1 MKYKGEAMTRER
13 LFVFVA
19 VVAAAVS
26 GVAACVGAQG
36 PNFSTQYLSFS
47 SDGHLLR
54 EVQREDP
61 TSVTTFPRIHAVAY
75 DAVSGEKIHALDLGP
90 DTQFLDATADGRTA
104 VILVNS
110 SRPDQ
115 DLHVSLV
122 DMDTGHAQDLPANWF
137 NADDRDL
144 EAQISADG
152 RLVSAYKTS
161 STENEIVTVYEWPGK
176 KQVARQTHGFP
187 AGGIASGGVTADG
200 KIEFMNNRTG
210 GDVVDPRTGR
220 LLVNVV
226 PNSYRSVDGAWVVEF
241 PNPDYGGSS
250 KTIPIKSGLNG
261 ELAGQL
267 DIKIASDDE
276 EEAWGW
282 ARGAFCGTSGRFI
295 AASKDTVQ
303 AFAIPSGKKI
313 AEFPAKSW
321 QEPASAGGSNLVT
334 VACSLDGQRVAIR
347 NGARLTLHDLK

>member
-1 MKYKGEAMTRER
+1 
-13 LFVFVA
+13 
-19 VVAAAVS
+19 
-26 GVAACVGAQG
+26 
-36 PNFSTQYLSFS
+36 
-47 SDGHLLR
+47 
-54 EVQREDP
+54 
-61 TSVTTFPRIHAVAY
+61 
-75 DAVSGEKIHALDLGP
+75 
-90 DTQFLDATADGRTA
+90 
-104 VILVNS
+104 
-110 SRPDQ
+110 
-115 DLHVSLV
+115 
-122 DMDTGHAQDLPANWF
+122 
-137 NADDRDL
+137 
-144 EAQISADG
+144 
-152 RLVSAYKTS
+152 
-161 STENEIVTVYEWPGK
+161 
-176 KQVARQTHGFP
+176 
-187 AGGIASGGVTADG
+187 VTADG
-200 KIEFMNNRTG
+200 KIEFMNNRTS

-250 KTIPIKSGLNG
+250 KSIPIKSGLNG

-295 AASKDTVQ
+295 AASKDTVK

-334 VACSLDGQRVAIR
+334 VGVQPGWPARGDSQRRAPDP
-347 NGARLTLHDLK
+347 ARPEVSHRVLNFFSSRAAYLILRSVQ

>member
-1 MKYKGEAMTRER
+1 
-13 LFVFVA
+13 
-19 VVAAAVS
+19 
-26 GVAACVGAQG
+26 
-36 PNFSTQYLSFS
+36 
-47 SDGHLLR
+47 
-54 EVQREDP
+54 
-61 TSVTTFPRIHAVAY
+61 
-75 DAVSGEKIHALDLGP
+75 
-90 DTQFLDATADGRTA
+90 
-104 VILVNS
+104 
-110 SRPDQ
+110 
-115 DLHVSLV
+115 
-122 DMDTGHAQDLPANWF
+122 MDTGHAQDLPANWF

-152 RLVSAYKTS
+152 RLVSAYTTS
-161 STENEIVTVYEWPGK
+161 STENELVTVYEWPGK

-200 KIEFMNNRTG
+200 KSEFMNNRTG